1 LIEFLNQKAFP
12 IQITEDRKVQLA
24 RMEEINQSKLTVFE
38 EVTDQ
43 QTIKEKIK
51 DNEKLNEQLPI
62 TSSDFHIVVGR
73 MQRKIIIDTLYQKF
87 KGKETVENNTENIA
101 MFALK
106 VNSEGLYIKE
116 SLRLSPL
123 LWGMTICCHYPDKLK
138 TKLKLEEY
146 YKTMAII
153 EAEFFS
159 EKAEEN
165 NITSNKLKKLFN
177 YILKF
182 FVNEY
187 VSVEQRNGVTYDN
200 KLIYTRFK
208 NQKEF
213 DKYNDTLEDYS
224 ELMMSFFQSDFDMVL
239 NKLETIENQA
249 DFINYVT
256 ALYGE
261 INQKEQENKR
271 KDIRQNG
278 NLLVNILDP
287 LNSPKG

>member
-1 LIEFLNQKAFP
+1 MKTKQLKAMEIIEFWRLIEFLNQKAFP
-12 IQITEDRKVQLA
+12 IQNAEDRKVQLA

-138 TKLKLEEY
+138 TKLRLEEY
-146 YKTMAII
+146 YRTMAII
-153 EAEFFS
+153 EA
-159 EKAEEN
+159 
-165 NITSNKLKKLFN
+165 
-177 YILKF
+177 KF
-182 FVNEY
+182 FP
-187 VSVEQRNGVTYDN
+187 
-200 KLIYTRFK
+200 
-208 NQKEF
+208 
-213 DKYNDTLEDYS
+213 ED
-224 ELMMSFFQSDFDMVL
+224 EDD
-239 NKLETIENQA
+239 
-249 DFINYVT
+249 
-256 ALYGE
+256 
-261 INQKEQENKR
+261 
-271 KDIRQNG
+271 
-278 NLLVNILDP
+278 
-287 LNSPKG
+287 